1 TDVDFYN
8 AKVTTARFYFKKILP
23 RVRSHVDVIAGGL
36 DPLMALDAEHF
47 AF

>member
-1 TDVDFYN
+1 
-8 AKVTTARFYFKKILP
+8 
-23 RVRSHVDVIAGGL
+23 SHVDVIAGGL

>member
-1 TDVDFYN
+1 
-8 AKVTTARFYFKKILP
+8 LP